1 MILEVEPRAMM
12 RLKELVADP
21 DVQETARASG
31 ANLSRS
37 TDRRGATSRVGY
49 TTMSPAHREESRAL
63 HAIAVEFVKK
73 WDEANT
79 AAIGSKP

>member
-1 MILEVEPRAMM
+1 M
-12 RLKELVADP
+12 
-21 DVQETARASG
+21 ETTRASG

>member
-1 MILEVEPRAMM
+1 M
-12 RLKELVADP
+12 
-21 DVQETARASG
+21 ETTRASG

-73 WDEANT
+73 WDEVEKFSSDDVAKRIKRT
-79 AAIGSKP
+79 